1 MAIAISNIITNFNIN
16 SYFRKQFLL
25 KNANSML
32 ATISS
37 HSMICLIPPM
47 AANAIASTYF
57 NHKLFSLSKNE
68 CLTCIEFKTIILNM
82 TIGSFVP
89 TGFSWLISY
98 VHADIFKTYSLPKI
112 SKKISKKEY
121 LKQFKFIFKKTIV
134 GSHKVLFI
142 NYSLQL
148 MITSF
153 ILFMQQKQFTETIE
167 PLNFTQNEIEKV
179 KKSIF

>member
-1 MAIAISNIITNFNIN
+1 MMIAISNIITNFNIN

-32 ATISS
+32 STISS
-37 HSMICLIPPM
+37 HSMICLIPPI

-68 CLTCIEFKTIILNM
+68 CLTCIELKTIFLNM

-89 TGFSWLISY
+89 TGFSWLISDD
-98 VHADIFKTYSLPKI
+98 HADIFKTFNLPKI
-112 SKKISKKEY
+112 SKTSKKEY
-121 LKQFKFIFKKTIV
+121 LKQVKFIFKKTTV
-134 GSHKVLFI
+134 GSHRVLFI

-153 ILFMQQKQFTETIE
+153 ILFMQQKQFTKTIE